1 MATRR
6 NVEDFS
12 SPTFGGFSRNL
23 QEREWNKISKI
34 KLHWATW
41 IWIVCVYYIR
51 DWSRCWWIRYL
62 YAGEGYR
69 CGSLKKPTD
78 VEVSCEQNSF
88 RHCDVYED
96 GRITN
101 GIVTQLLSWS
111 KRWSRS
117 LPWCFDNVF
126 MNTQYMYETHSIKL
140 FCVLQTNRRCWTRTV
155 HVGMWLCHTAH
166 TVWN

>member
-34 KLHWATW
+34 KLHWATRN
-41 IWIVCVYYIR
+41 WIVCVYYIR
-51 DWSRCWWIRYL
+51 DWSRCSWIQYL
-62 YAGEGYR
+62 YAGKGCR
-69 CGSLKKPTD
+69 CGRLKISTD
-78 VEVSCEQNSF
+78 VLCAQNTS
-88 RHCDVYED
+88 RHCDDYED

-117 LPWCFDNVF
+117 LHWYFDFVH
-126 MNTQYMYETHSIKL
+126 MNTQNMYETHSIKH
-140 FCVLQTNRRCWTRTV
+140 FCMLLTNRRCWTRTV
-155 HVGMWLCHTAH
+155 HAGVWLCHTTH

>member
-34 KLHWATW
+34 KLQWATW
-41 IWIVCVYYIR
+41 NWIVCVYYIR
-51 DWSRCWWIRYL
+51 DCSRCSWLQYL
-62 YAGEGYR
+62 YAGEGCQ
-69 CGSLKKPTD
+69 CGSIKKPTD
-78 VEVSCEQNSF
+78 VKVLCTQNTF
-88 RHCDVYED
+88 RHYDDSED

-101 GIVTQLLSWS
+101 GIVTPLLSWS

-117 LPWCFDNVF
+117 LPWYCDYML
-126 MNTQYMYETHSIKL
+126 MNTQYMYETHSIEH
-140 FCVLQTNRRCWTRTV
+140 FCMLLTNRRCWTRTV
-155 HVGMWLCHTAH
+155 HVGVWLCHTTN